1 MQSLEVKWNK
11 GTLALEAQMLKE
23 EQVSVPVVHRFGPG
37 IYIREVSFL
46 AGTLAIGHHHT
57 SEHVNILLKG
67 RATMLTED
75 GVTWDIEA
83 PFFYIAQPG
92 RKVAYFYE
100 ASVWQNIFAT
110 EETDVDALEKQYL
123 VKSPVFAESIKGFNV
138 LKVIED
144 QEDFLAAIAEFGYT
158 EDAVRELSEQTDD
171 AVALPGG
178 SYKFQVGDSE
188 VEGKGLFATADIYLG
203 DIIAPASIEG
213 KRTIA
218 GRYTNHAK
226 EPNAIMVRYAGGDI
240 SLQAIQTI
248 RGNEGGFLGDEI
260 TVDYRQVLALKEDTL
275 CQV

>member
-11 GTLALEAQMLKE
+11 GTLALETQLLKE
-23 EQVSVPVVHRFGPG
+23 EQVSVPVIHRFGPG

-67 RATMLTED
+67 RATMLHED
-75 GVTWDIEA
+75 GSTWDIEA

-92 RKVAYFYE
+92 RKIAYFYE

-123 VKSPVFAESIKGFNV
+123 VKSPVFMETIKGYDT
-138 LKVIED
+138 LQVIKD
-144 QEDFLAAIAEFGYT
+144 QEDYLLAIDEFGYT
-158 EDAVRELSEQTDD
+158 ESTAREISERTDD
-171 AVALPGG
+171 AVALPEG
-178 SYKFQVGDSE
+178 SYKFQVGDSKL
-188 VEGKGLFATADIYLG
+188 EGKGLFATADIYLG
-203 DIIAPASIEG
+203 DIIAPASIKG

-226 EPNAIMVRYAGGDI
+226 EPNAVMIRYANGDV
-240 SLQAIQTI
+240 SLEAIQTI
-248 RGNEGGFLGDEI
+248 KGNEGGFLGDEI
-260 TVDYRQVLALKEDTL
+260 TVDYRQVLALKEDML
-275 CQV
+275 CQL